1 MLIGIDASRAYISD
15 KTGTEN
21 YSYHLI
27 NAMLRLPEA
36 KSHIFVL
43 FIRPNTIVP
52 KKIVGYSNVIV
63 KEVKFK
69 YLWTQVGL
77 AWSTRGKFSNLKF
90 SNSQIEVLWVPAHTL
105 PLLRRGF
112 GGLGGKLRTVVTIH
126 GLEYQWLP
134 EYKNW
139 LQKWYLPLSTYY
151 AAKYADKLI
160 AVSQFTANQLKK
172 ELHTSSKKIKVVYEG
187 VDFGQP
193 EYSENQLY
201 QQFGITKKQYVL
213 FVGTIQPRKNLVALI
228 EAFALIAK
236 DLPGIK
242 LVIAGAVGWDCEEV
256 LRAPS
261 RYGIQEKVVF
271 TGRVGELELSQ
282 LYQGAALYVQPSLTE
297 GFGLP
302 VLEAMAHKVPV
313 VSSDGGALKEV
324 VGDGGVLVNL
334 KSQMP
339 NPLRSEA
346 SSQIGDDFAMRLADA
361 MKQVLSSKKRQDSLI
376 SMGLKRV
383 KSFTWEKA
391 AKDSL
396 EVIVGEGYNRK
407 FRF

>member
-1 MLIGIDASRAYISD
+1 MLIGIDASRAYVSD

-36 KSHIFVL
+36 KSHTFVL

-52 KKIVGYSNVIV
+52 KEIVGYSNVIV

-77 AWSTRGKFSNLKF
+77 AWETYQKLT
-90 SNSQIEVLWVPAHTL
+90 IDVLWVPAHTL
-105 PLLRRGF
+105 PVLRKP
-112 GGLGGKLRTVVTIH
+112 GLKTVVTIH

-151 AAKYADKLI
+151 AAKHADKLI

-172 ELHTSSKKIKVVYEG
+172 ELHTSSNKIKVVYEG

-193 EYSENQLY
+193 EYAENQLY
-201 QQFGITKKQYVL
+201 LKFGITKKQYVL

-242 LVIAGAVGWDCEEV
+242 LVIAGAVGWSCEEV
-256 LRAPS
+256 LQAPS
-261 RYGIQEKVVF
+261 RCGIQEKVVF
-271 TGRVGELELSQ
+271 TGRVGEAELSQ
-282 LYQGAALYVQPSLTE
+282 LYQGAALYVQPSITE

-324 VGDGGVLVNL
+324 VGSAGIIVQLENP
-334 KSQMP
+334 KSEIL
-339 NPLRSEA
+339 NPKQTLNSKIQSEFV
-346 SSQIGDDFAMRLADA
+346 DRLADA
-361 MKQVLSSKKRQDSLI
+361 MKQVLSSKKQQSSLI

-407 FRF
+407 SVKS

>member
-1 MLIGIDASRAYISD
+1 MLIGIDASRAYVSD

-52 KKIVGYSNVIV
+52 KEIVGYSNVIV

-77 AWSTRGKFSNLKF
+77 AWETYQKLT
-90 SNSQIEVLWVPAHTL
+90 IDVLWVPAHTL
-105 PLLRRGF
+105 PVLRKP
-112 GGLGGKLRTVVTIH
+112 GLKTVVTIH

-151 AAKYADKLI
+151 AAKHADKLI

-201 QQFGITKKQYVL
+201 LKFGVTKKQYVL

-242 LVIAGAVGWDCEEV
+242 LVIAGAVGWSCEEV

-261 RYGIQEKVVF
+261 RCGIQEKVVF

-282 LYQGAALYVQPSLTE
+282 LYQGAALYVQPSITE

-324 VGDGGVLVNL
+324 VGSAGLIVQLENP
-334 KSQMP
+334 KSETL
-339 NPLRSEA
+339 NPKQTLNSKIQSEFV
-346 SSQIGDDFAMRLADA
+346 DRLADA
-361 MKQVLSSKKRQDSLI
+361 MKQVLSSKKPQSSLI

-407 FRF
+407 SVKS

>member
-1 MLIGIDASRAYISD
+1 MLIGIDASRAYVSD

-36 KSHIFVL
+36 KSHTFVL

-52 KKIVGYSNVIV
+52 KEIVGYSNVIV

-77 AWSTRGKFSNLKF
+77 AWETYQKLT
-90 SNSQIEVLWVPAHTL
+90 IDVLWVPAHTL
-105 PLLRRGF
+105 PVLRKP
-112 GGLGGKLRTVVTIH
+112 GLKTVVTIH

-151 AAKYADKLI
+151 AAKHADKLI

-187 VDFGQP
+187 VRLSSREATPAGLR
-193 EYSENQLY
+193 EVIN
-201 QQFGITKKQYVL
+201 QFGLQDKKYVL

-242 LVIAGAVGWDCEEV
+242 LVIAGAVGWSCEEV

-261 RYGIQEKVVF
+261 RCGIQEKVVF
-271 TGRVGELELSQ
+271 TGRVGEAELSQ
-282 LYQGAALYVQPSLTE
+282 LYQGAALYVQPSITE

-302 VLEAMAHKVPV
+302 VLESMAHKVPV

-324 VGDGGVLVNL
+324 VGSAGLIVQLENP
-334 KSQMP
+334 KSEIL
-339 NPLRSEA
+339 NPKQTLNSKIQSEFV
-346 SSQIGDDFAMRLADA
+346 DRLANA
-361 MKQVLSSKKRQDSLI
+361 MKQVLSSKKQQSSLI

-396 EVIVGEGYNRK
+396 EVIVGEGYNSK
-407 FRF
+407 SVKS

>member
-1 MLIGIDASRAYISD
+1 MLIGIDASRAYVSD

-36 KSHIFVL
+36 KSHTFVL

-52 KKIVGYSNVIV
+52 KEIVVYSNVIV
-63 KEVKFK
+63 KVVKFK
-69 YLWTQVGL
+69 YLWTQVSL
-77 AWSTRGKFSNLKF
+77 AWETYQKLT
-90 SNSQIEVLWVPAHTL
+90 IDVLWVPAHTL
-105 PLLRRGF
+105 PVLRKP
-112 GGLGGKLRTVVTIH
+112 GLKTVVTIH

-187 VDFGQP
+187 VDFGQL

-201 QQFGITKKQYVL
+201 QQFGVTKKQYVL

-242 LVIAGAVGWDCEEV
+242 LVIAGAVGWDYEEV

-261 RYGIQEKVVF
+261 RCGIQENVVF

-282 LYQGAALYVQPSLTE
+282 LYQGAALYVQPSITE

-324 VGDGGVLVNL
+324 VGSAGIIVQLENP
-334 KSQMP
+334 KSEIL
-339 NPLRSEA
+339 NPKQTLNSKMQSEFV
-346 SSQIGDDFAMRLADA
+346 DRLADA
-361 MKQVLSSKKRQDSLI
+361 MKQVLSSKKQQSSLI

-407 FRF
+407 SVKS